1 VVGPEN
7 GAIERFVEKPQTFVG
22 NKINA
27 GLYLFH
33 TDMIERI
40 PLRPC
45 SIEKEI
51 FPQMASEQH
60 LYQLTLP
67 GYWMDIGQPKDYLSG
82 QKMYIMSQKEKSS
95 AKVTNDCIIHES
107 AQVDA
112 SAVIGPNVVVGANC
126 KIEAGVKIQ
135 NSTILAGTHV
145 KAHTFIDGSIIGWK
159 NTIGSWVR
167 ITGLTC
173 TAEDVQVANMSC
185 LNGTKILPHKGVSG
199 EHKDNIIM

>member
-1 VVGPEN
+1 MVGPEN

-82 QKMYIMSQKEKSS
+82 QKMYIMS
-95 AKVTNDCIIHES
+95 
-107 AQVDA
+107 
-112 SAVIGPNVVVGANC
+112 
-126 KIEAGVKIQ
+126 
-135 NSTILAGTHV
+135 
-145 KAHTFIDGSIIGWK
+145 
-159 NTIGSWVR
+159 
-167 ITGLTC
+167 
-173 TAEDVQVANMSC
+173 
-185 LNGTKILPHKGVSG
+185 
-199 EHKDNIIM
+199 